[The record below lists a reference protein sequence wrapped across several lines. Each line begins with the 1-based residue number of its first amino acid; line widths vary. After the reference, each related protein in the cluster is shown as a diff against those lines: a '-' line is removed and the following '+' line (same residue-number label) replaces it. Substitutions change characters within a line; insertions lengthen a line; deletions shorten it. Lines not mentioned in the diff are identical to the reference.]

1 MTTGQ
6 YGRQVPAT
14 LYGQQQ
20 VQARVTAG
28 RLAVA
33 RPHEPRQVDV
43 TRGCF
48 APVYGL
54 RQLVSRTNHRHLT
67 KLILK
72 MRFDGLHYQ
81 SVGWRERTG
90 AVPFESFDLTHSQF
104 TALSPVIILNNTSP
118 LSITT
123 H

>member
-54 RQLVSRTNHRHLT
+54 RQLVSRTKGYLNHRHLT
-67 KLILK
+67 KCFLK
-72 MRFDGLHYQ
+72 IVCVQRRINGY
-81 SVGWRERTG
+81 
-90 AVPFESFDLTHSQF
+90 
-104 TALSPVIILNNTSP
+104 PVLGTECYCCIFYNF
-118 LSITT
+118 
-123 H
+123 